1 MLDGLLVINKPKSWT
16 SFDVVAKIR
25 NKFGVKK
32 VGHTGTLD
40 PMATGVLVLCL
51 GKATK
56 LAQQI
61 TDTDKEYIAEITFGA
76 TSTTDDAEGEI
87 SFGNSKLE
95 TQNSKITS
103 ESKNNNS
110 NLNLRS
116 SSLKAPGLEEIMH
129 TLKRFTGSIMQ
140 VPPNFSAK
148 KIKGKRAYKLA
159 REGKEVKLE
168 PREVTISEI
177 EILNYKWPVLSL
189 RIACGKG
196 TYIRS
201 IARDL
206 GQALKVG
213 GYLTA
218 LQRTKVGQ
226 YTIDKAVTIE
236 DADESNVLPI

>member
-1 MLDGLLVINKPKSWT
+1 MDGLLVINKPKTWT

-25 NKFGVKK
+25 GKLNVKK

-56 LAQQI
+56 LAQKI

-76 TSTTDDAEGEI
+76 TSNTDDADGEI
-87 SFGNSKLE
+87 SNFVSHGG
-95 TQNSKITS
+95 
-103 ESKNNNS
+103 S
-110 NLNLRS
+110 NFT
-116 SSLKAPGLEEIMH
+116 PPEIDVIQK
-129 TLKRFTGSIMQ
+129 TLKKFTGVISQ

-148 KIKGKRAYKLA
+148 KIKGQRAYKLA

-168 PREVTISEI
+168 PREVAVNEI

-206 GQALKVG
+206 GQELGVG

-226 YTIDKAVTIE
+226 YMIDQSVSIE
-236 DADESNVLPI
+236 EADERYVISV

>member
-1 MLDGLLVINKPKSWT
+1 MDGIIVMNKPKDWT

-25 NKFGVKK
+25 NKLQIKK

-56 LAQQI
+56 LAQHI
-61 TDTDKEYIAEITFGA
+61 TDTDKEYIAEVTFGG
-76 TSTTDDAEGEI
+76 TSNTDDAEGEI
-87 SFGNSKLE
+87 
-95 TQNSKITS
+95 TQNSEAK
-103 ESKNNNS
+103 EKN
-110 NLNLRS
+110 
-116 SSLKAPGLEEIMH
+116 LEEIKKE
-129 TLKRFTGSIMQ
+129 LKNFEGEIMQ
-140 VPPNFSAK
+140 LPPDFSAK
-148 KIKGKRAYKLA
+148 KIGGKRAYKLA

-168 PREVTISEI
+168 PRQIKINEI
-177 EILNYKWPVLSL
+177 EILDYNWPVLSL
-189 RIACGKG
+189 RISCGKG

-206 GQALKVG
+206 GANLSVG

-226 YTIDKAVTIE
+226 YNLNQAVTIE
-236 DADESNVLPI
+236 EADETKVIPL

>member
-1 MLDGLLVINKPKSWT
+1 MLDGLLVINKPQNWT

-25 NKFGVKK
+25 NKLNVKK

-56 LAQQI
+56 LAQKI
-61 TDTDKEYIAEITFGA
+61 TDTDKEYIAEVTFGA
-76 TSTTDDAEGEI
+76 TSTTDDAEGVI
-87 SFGNSKLE
+87 
-95 TQNSKITS
+95 SKITNY
-103 ESKNNNS
+103 E
-110 NLNLRS
+110 LRITN
-116 SSLKAPGLEEIMH
+116 LEEIKKV
-129 TLKRFTGSIMQ
+129 LKKFTGIIMQ
-140 VPPNFSAK
+140 VPPIFSAK
-148 KIKGKRAYKLA
+148 KIKGQRAYKLA

-168 PREVTISEI
+168 PREVTVNEI
-177 EILNYKWPVLSL
+177 EILDYEWPVLSL

-206 GQALKVG
+206 GQELGVG

-218 LQRTKVGQ
+218 LQRTRVGQ
-226 YTIDKAVTIE
+226 YQLDQAVTIE
-236 DADESNVLPI
+236 EADDEHVISI